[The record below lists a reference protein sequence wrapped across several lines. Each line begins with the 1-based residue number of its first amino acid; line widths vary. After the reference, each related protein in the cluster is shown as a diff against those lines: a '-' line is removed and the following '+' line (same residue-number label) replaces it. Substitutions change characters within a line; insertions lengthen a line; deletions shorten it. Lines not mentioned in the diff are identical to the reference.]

1 MGGPEIKT
9 GLFMQT
15 TLIKTAPVKNSYL
28 ELTYEIKTLLPA
40 PTHSNIFLT
49 GLNPNRFFFIITIF
63 QAIRCTV
70 PECSCECFVPG
81 KRHLRY
87 CETCKHGWVPHGE

>member
-9 GLFMQT
+9 VLFMQT
-15 TLIKTAPVKNSYL
+15 ALIKTAIVKNSYFRL
-28 ELTYEIKTLLPA
+28 NYEIKNFIADLNLART
-40 PTHSNIFLT
+40 SLT
-49 GLNPNRFFFIITIF
+49 RIKFFFYF

-70 PECSCECFVPG
+70 PECNCECFVPG